1 LVEEEPLPPPPQ
13 ASTVTEV
20 TPAGHVQVPDKLK
33 AIAHEH
39 YFQKK
44 AIAQTSLK

>member
-1 LVEEEPLPPPPQ
+1 LVEEEAPLPPPPQ

-20 TPAGHVQVPDKLK
+20 TPAGHVQVPDEVLK

-39 YFQKK
+39 YFQK
-44 AIAQTSLK
+44 Q